1 MLVVHT
7 LISKQWDI
15 MVKKVKTRCQHVS
28 LFTSLSLLF
37 VWKNCPL
44 SFQLIKQKSLMK
56 RLFWGGK
63 KNPLGSTATKSLI
76 NSQNLPKNAKCICPS
91 YQMYLSKLQKNIYR
105 YEVAEKSPGGF
116 RLATHTMPLG
126 GETMLNE
133 ANIKFSRLQK
143 HLKMIWPNE
152 GTSRI
157 KCRHR
162 NIYNGIHGNLS
173 VSQHFSINLVC
184 SRGTLPQVAPVL
196 TKYKN
201 RGIGAPWSPTRV

>member
-76 NSQNLPKNAKCICPS
+76 NSQNLPKNATCICPS
-91 YQMYLSKLQKNIYR
+91 YRMYLSELQKKYLSLR
-105 YEVAEKSPGGF
+105 GSGEKPWGF
-116 RLATHTMPLG
+116 WLATHTMPQG

-133 ANIKFSRLQK
+133 ANIKFLRLQK
-143 HLKMIWPNE
+143 HLYIWPNE

-201 RGIGAPWSPTRV
+201 RGIGAPWSLTRV

>member
-1 MLVVHT
+1 M
-7 LISKQWDI
+7 
-15 MVKKVKTRCQHVS
+15 QHAFVQVS
-28 LFTSLSLLF
+28 E
-37 VWKNCPL
+37 
-44 SFQLIKQKSLMK
+44 
-56 RLFWGGK
+56 
-63 KNPLGSTATKSLI
+63 
-76 NSQNLPKNAKCICPS
+76 CICPNC
-91 YQMYLSKLQKNIYR
+91 KKNIYR

-143 HLKMIWPNE
+143 HLYIWPNE

-201 RGIGAPWSPTRV
+201 RGIGALWSPTRV